1 MRVVVF
7 GASGM
12 VGRGVLNECLRD
24 GRVSEVLA
32 VGRTPTGEQHAKLR
46 EFLQP
51 DITDLTGI
59 EDKLAGAD
67 ACFFGVGTSSVW
79 KDPAEYRALTY
90 DLTLAVARTL
100 ARLNPAMTFVY
111 VSGAGT
117 DAEGRLRWSRVKGET
132 ENALLALPFRA
143 VMFRPG
149 YIQPLRGARSRTTAL
164 RVLYTVTSPVF
175 PLLDRLLPSMMTTT
189 ERIGRAFLSV
199 AEGGSAKPVYET
211 PDINAAAR

>member
-12 VGRGVLNECLRD
+12 VGRGVLHECLRD
-24 GRVSEVLA
+24 ERVSDVLV
-32 VGRTPTGEQHAKLR
+32 VGRTPSGEQHPKLR

-51 DITDLTGI
+51 DITGLSGI
-59 EDKLAGAD
+59 EDELAAAD

-79 KDPAEYRALTY
+79 RDADEYRALTY

-117 DAEGRLRWSRVKGET
+117 DAEGRMRWARVKGET
-132 ENALLALPFRA
+132 ENALLALPFHA
-143 VMFRPG
+143 VIFRPG
-149 YIQPLRGARSRTTAL
+149 YIQPRNGARSKTAVL
-164 RVLYTVTSPVF
+164 QLLYTVTSPAF
-175 PLLDRLLPSMMTTT
+175 PLFDRLLPSMMTTT
-189 ERIGRAFLSV
+189 ERIGRAFLAV
-199 AEGGSAKPVYET
+199 AEGGSAKPIYET
-211 PDINAAAR
+211 PAINAAAR